1 MGPPK
6 LCDGRRLNKQ
16 KIKQATH
23 THELNDSHLQFS
35 GRVQSNDSP
44 AVVAWLAGAV
54 CFRSSDPGV
63 REECCSKG
71 YARLFPSAE
80 ALDVDWEAPPDA
92 DMAPSKVHER
102 AQVRDT
108 RT

>member
-1 MGPPK
+1 M
-6 LCDGRRLNKQ
+6 
-16 KIKQATH
+16 
-23 THELNDSHLQFS
+23 
-35 GRVQSNDSP
+35 
-44 AVVAWLAGAV
+44 
-54 CFRSSDPGV
+54 